1 MSNKELSRQEGLE
14 LFVLQYKTAVKQGWS
29 RTELADYLGVHYDSV
44 RRRSLTVKHQMGLS
58 LPTLVIEKK
67 NHGLNPDKIAAF
79 EKVINDTLTKISKT
93 NDTVKVLNS
102 SGTLGAGRYVITSA
116 QNATPVHQK
125 FLSALLN
132 YCAENDAKLK
142 IIPYRYKNPTSIF
155 QDKDNEV
162 WDSAIVP
169 YIEENT
175 VKIANGLVLV
185 GNVKIQP
192 TAVQPLSGFEGYT
205 GTSSAIFGHPK
216 VQLKTVP
223 TPSNELPKILVSTGA
238 VTTANY
244 TDSKAGFKGSFH
256 HSLAALVV
264 EVSDTEFHIR
274 HIHGQDD
281 GSFYDLDT
289 LYTHTGSTAGHRVAA
304 LITGDTHAMF
314 LSKDVENATYAAE
327 DSIVKTLKPEMRV
340 FHDINDFF
348 SRNHHHRGDHLQNLA
363 KHFSGTD
370 DVEAELQVAADLI
383 DKYNDEECLNVI
395 VKSNHDE
402 ALDRWLKEA
411 DANNDPRNARFY
423 HYLKYNQIKNMKIET
438 NGRFSS
444 IDPFEFWCAAP
455 DQQKG
460 LTSVGNTV
468 FLKRDQSLMVNGI
481 ELGFHGDVGPNGA
494 RGSIQNLSKIG
505 TKTVIG
511 HSHSPGI
518 YEGVYQV
525 GTSSDLDLGYN
536 RGPSSWLTTHAIVYP
551 DGKRTLIHIV
561 NGKWR
566 A

>member
-1 MSNKELSRQEGLE
+1 MSKQMTRQEGLE
-14 LFVLQYKTAVKQGWS
+14 LFVLQVKTAGKLKWS
-29 RTELADYLGVHYDSV
+29 RSQLGAYLGITHDSV
-44 RRRSLTVKHQMGLS
+44 RRRILTVKHQMGLS
-58 LPTLVIEKK
+58 LPALPIENKK
-67 NHGLNPDKIAAF
+67 NQLTQPMIDAF
-79 EKVINDTLTKISKT
+79 EKIVNEFLSKSAKATSAVNTINSDK
-93 NDTVKVLNS
+93 
-102 SGTLGAGRYVITSA
+102 TLGVGRYVITSA

-132 YCAENDAKLK
+132 YCSENDAILK
-142 IIPYRYKNPTSIF
+142 VIPYRYKNPTSVF
-155 QDKDNEV
+155 QDKDDDV
-162 WDSAIVP
+162 WDSAVSP
-169 YIEENT
+169 YIEDGT
-175 VKIANGLVLV
+175 LKISKGLVLV
-185 GNVKIQP
+185 GGVKIQP

-223 TPSNELPKILVSTGA
+223 TPSNELPKILASTGA
-238 VTTANY
+238 VTIPNY

-256 HSLAALVV
+256 HSLAAIIV
-264 EVSDTEFHIR
+264 EVTEDEFHLR
-274 HIHGQDD
+274 HIHGQED
-281 GSFYDLDT
+281 GSFYDLDS
-289 LYTHTGSTAGHRVAA
+289 LYTHTGHSSGHRVAA

-314 LSKDVENATYAAE
+314 LNADVEKATYSNT
-327 DSIVKTLKPEMRV
+327 DSIVNVLKPEMCV
-340 FHDINDFF
+340 YHDINDFF

-370 DVEAELQVAADLI
+370 DVEAELQIAADLI
-383 DKYNDEECLNVI
+383 DRYNDPSRLNII

-402 ALDRWLKEA
+402 ALDRWLREA
-411 DANNDPRNARFY
+411 DANTDPRNARFY
-423 HYLKYNQIKNMKIET
+423 HYMKYNQIKHMEIKD

-444 IDPFEFWCAAP
+444 IDPFEFWCEFP
-455 DQQKG
+455 DQQRG
-460 LTSVGNTV
+460 LENISNTL
-468 FLKRDQSLMVNGI
+468 FLQRDQSLMVNGI

-505 TKTVIG
+505 TKSIIG

-525 GTSSDLDLGYN
+525 GTSSDLDMGYN
-536 RGPSSWLTTHAIVYP
+536 SGPSSWLTTHAIVYP
-551 DGKRTLIHIV
+551 DGKRTLIHVI